1 MKIQLNISEI
11 IKGADAE
18 DKAPQ
23 RVYWLMMA
31 QIMPVFL
38 RELLKHVS
46 GNKMQASRLAGLDR
60 GTLDRRLKQ
69 YGVSVKKQ
77 VISEGVSDG
86 K

>member
-1 MKIQLNISEI
+1 MKIQLNISDI
-11 IKGADAE
+11 IKGTDADG
-18 DKAPQ
+18 KAHK

-46 GNKMQASRLAGLDR
+46 GNKMQASKLAGLDR

-69 YGVSVKKQ
+69 YGVSVEKK
-77 VISEGVSDG
+77 VVTHKGGAS
-86 K
+86 

>member
-1 MKIQLNISEI
+1 MKIQINISEI
-11 IKGADAE
+11 IKGTDI
-18 DKAPQ
+18 DGKAPK

-46 GNKMQASRLAGLDR
+46 GNKMQASKLAGLDR

-69 YGVSVKKQ
+69 YGVSVEKQ
-77 VISEGVSDG
+77 VVTHKGGAS
-86 K
+86 